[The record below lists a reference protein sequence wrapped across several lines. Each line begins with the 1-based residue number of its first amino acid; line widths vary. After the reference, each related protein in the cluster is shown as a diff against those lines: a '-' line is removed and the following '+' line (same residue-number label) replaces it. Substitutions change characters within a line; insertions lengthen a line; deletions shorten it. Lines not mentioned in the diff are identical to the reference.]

1 MEIFWLFGDRDK
13 VAITGEQL
21 DTKWCPVRDSE
32 NPQDDTKR
40 AAKALVSWWKKQSCK
55 DNPADPLENNPEL
68 LCGSV
73 EDQRDYKDSSTS
85 RVKRGLQ
92 GVSRAAGGVNATV
105 QTHWA
110 SSQIPLPWTCRLQ
123 SWPAPASI
131 TSTSAI
137 NPTHLGQGLDK
148 VIQPTPSFFAKGF
161 CVPRCHPWPSLI
173 CPLRRWLAWAPER
186 VHEAWSER
194 EITSPGLTTQTHRIH
209 CNRPPALLTTSVRRF
224 CDTFWILSMSTEGF
238 LSLSF
243 VWKQRTEGLSTFWT
257 QISPRH
263 SNLSRYSQAET
274 ATFQEVSVILL
285 AYFLW
290 PQPQRSPFCHLRAC
304 FIHGKPCETMTFSY
318 TPAHSRGASGLQGTD
333 MWP

>member
-40 AAKALVSWWKKQSCK
+40 AAKALLSWWKKQSCK

-161 CVPRCHPWPSLI
+161 CVPRCRPWPSLI

-194 EITSPGLTTQTHRIH
+194 ETTSPGWTTQTHRIH
-209 CNRPPALLTTSVRRF
+209 CNRPLCCTPYYISQKILWYFLDTINVNWRF
-224 CDTFWILSMSTEGF
+224 S
-238 LSLSF
+238 LSLICVETKDRRS
-243 VWKQRTEGLSTFWT
+243 QHILDSD
-257 QISPRH
+257 
-263 SNLSRYSQAET
+263 LSQAFKSE
-274 ATFQEVSVILL
+274 
-285 AYFLW
+285 
-290 PQPQRSPFCHLRAC
+290 
-304 FIHGKPCETMTFSY
+304 
-318 TPAHSRGASGLQGTD
+318 
-333 MWP
+333 